1 MNFSDFWNTIKIR
14 KWGKYVL
21 TLLVFGVVYVFV
33 GDQSLIMFAKR
44 GGEIRRNEQQRD
56 MYRKGTEEKQRQ
68 IQNLNNPDSL
78 EKYARENYFM
88 HKENEDIYLVEEEE

>member
-56 MYRKGTEEKQRQ
+56 MYRKSALEKQRQ
-68 IQNLNNPDSL
+68 IQNLNNLDSL
-78 EKYARENYFM
+78 ENFARENYYM
-88 HKENEDIYLVEEEE
+88 HTPNEDIFLVEEE

>member
-56 MYRKGTEEKQRQ
+56 MYRKSALEKQRQ
-68 IQNLNNPDSL
+68 IQNLNNLDSL
-78 EKYARENYFM
+78 EKFARENYYM
-88 HKENEDIYLVEEEE
+88 HTSNEDIFLVEEE

>member
-56 MYRKGTEEKQRQ
+56 MYRKSALEKQRQ
-68 IQNLNNPDSL
+68 IQNLNNLDSL
-78 EKYARENYFM
+78 EKFARENYYM
-88 HKENEDIYLVEEEE
+88 HTPNEDIFLVEEE

>member
-44 GGEIRRNEQQRD
+44 RNRSRNRIK
-56 MYRKGTEEKQRQ
+56 YRNKSRKTEKK
-68 IQNLNNPDSL
+68 S
-78 EKYARENYFM
+78 
-88 HKENEDIYLVEEEE
+88 

>member
-56 MYRKGTEEKQRQ
+56 MYRKSAMEKQRQ
-68 IQNLNNPDSL
+68 IQNLNNLDSL
-78 EKYARENYFM
+78 EKFARENYYM
-88 HKENEDIYLVEEEE
+88 HTPNEDIFLVEEE